1 MDPEITGE
9 DGATTPESKLSS
21 GDVAARDALDRRDG
35 ITQEFDQL
43 LSELATSPGPIQ
55 GPSAEGITLWGGLH
69 SHRMNGSL
77 PAVVDDAIDF
87 LADRSDVSRD
97 TPEP

>member
-1 MDPEITGE
+1 MATGVDPDITGA
-9 DGATTPESKLSS
+9 DAATTPEKKAPQRSEAGGGGVDS
-21 GDVAARDALDRRDG
+21 RDG

-43 LSELATSPGPIQ
+43 LNELVTSPAPIQ

-69 SHRMNGSL
+69 SHRANGAL

-87 LADRSDVSRD
+87 LAKRPD
-97 TPEP
+97 